1 LLTLLATAGP
11 AAATAAAGSAAAAT
25 TEDTVAAGPL
35 AADPAHDP
43 RPVVLVAVA
52 GLYWS
57 DVSPTA
63 TPTLWSM
70 IRTGS
75 VASLNLG
82 RTACTTDAWLTLSA
96 GRMVSAQADEP
107 PAEPLPADAEEPA
120 SGCLPLPVP
129 DVTPTGA
136 TTPDARPADVP
147 GWAVLTAPAA
157 EETPAQAARHDPGTA
172 AARLAETGVCT
183 TAVGPGAAVMLADA
197 VGRVERYAPS
207 LAALPDDGLD
217 ACDVTVVDQGEIV
230 DSATG
235 RGESLDE
242 LDEALA
248 RVMDEADRG
257 TRVLVAGVSAG
268 PVGETGLQVVV
279 DWRKGQPTSRWLH
292 SPSTQKDG
300 IVQLT

>member
-1 LLTLLATAGP
+1 
-11 AAATAAAGSAAAAT
+11 
-25 TEDTVAAGPL
+25 
-35 AADPAHDP
+35 
-43 RPVVLVAVA
+43 
-52 GLYWS
+52 
-57 DVSPTA
+57 
-63 TPTLWSM
+63 
-70 IRTGS
+70 
-75 VASLNLG
+75 
-82 RTACTTDAWLTLSA
+82 
-96 GRMVSAQADEP
+96 
-107 PAEPLPADAEEPA
+107 
-120 SGCLPLPVP
+120 
-129 DVTPTGA
+129 
-136 TTPDARPADVP
+136 
-147 GWAVLTAPAA
+147 
-157 EETPAQAARHDPGTA
+157 
-172 AARLAETGVCT
+172 
-183 TAVGPGAAVMLADA
+183 AVGPGAAVLLADA

-300 IVQLT
+300 IVQLTDLTATVVESAGGSTEGLEGAALERSEERRVGKESRTRQTRADREDPQHN